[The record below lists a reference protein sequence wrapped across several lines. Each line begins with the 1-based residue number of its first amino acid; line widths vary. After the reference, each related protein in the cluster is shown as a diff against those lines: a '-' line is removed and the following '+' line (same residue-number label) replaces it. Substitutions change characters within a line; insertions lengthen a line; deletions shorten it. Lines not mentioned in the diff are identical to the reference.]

1 MQQYFQSKL
10 IKISKLSTI
19 HFKKNTHMAC
29 THYMLPA
36 VNSENVGKKRWEEKK
51 QKKSDKLSF

>member
-19 HFKKNTHMAC
+19 HLKKTHMAY
-29 THYMLPA
+29 TKLLLPA

>member
-10 IKISKLSTI
+10 IKISKLSTT
-19 HFKKNTHMAC
+19 HFLKKHTWHA
-29 THYMLPA
+29 TLFLPA

-51 QKKSDKLSF
+51 QKKK